1 MHLTLSIA
9 ALQEQFGHPAKKRVP
24 TKPAA
29 ERKNTAVYVSNLP
42 LNTDVEELLRV
53 FSRCGVVAEEIDGQ
67 KPRIK
72 MYIDDQ
78 GNFKGDALI
87 VYFRA
92 ESVSLA
98 IQMLDDSQLRSET
111 LRYWLTE
118 IC

>member
-9 ALQEQFGHPAKKRVP
+9 ALQDQFGHLGKKRVP

-42 LNTDVEELLRV
+42 MDTDVQELLRV

-72 MYIDDQ
+72 MYTDDQ

-98 IQMLDDSQLRSET
+98 VQMLDDSQLRSEV
-111 LRYWLTE
+111 LWSEATE
-118 IC
+118 TC